1 MSADPFLR
9 QWLPPV
15 LVFLFFFSLISF
27 SKSDELQPL
36 LKLKSA
42 LQDSNTNVFSSW
54 TQGNSVCNFAG
65 IVCNS
70 NGLVREINLPKQN
83 LRGILPFDSICM
95 LGSLEKLSLG
105 SNFLYGTITRDLENC
120 TSLQHLDMGHNS
132 FSGEVPDLSSLGRLN
147 FLSLNDSG
155 FSGSFPWRSLENLT
169 SLTFL
174 SLGDNFFQTS
184 PFPVEVLNLEN
195 LYWLYLS
202 NCSLVGRIP
211 EGLGNIT
218 QLINLEL
225 SCNQLSGEIPAD
237 IGKLKNLWQLE
248 LYSNFLTGELPAG
261 FGNLT
266 SLENFDASR
275 NKLQGNISEV
285 RFLTKLA
292 SLQIFENQFAGE
304 VSEELGEL
312 RNLVK
317 LSLYRNKF
325 TGPLPEKLGSWADF
339 DYIDVSENSF
349 SGLIPPDMC
358 RNGKMDKLL
367 LVQNRFT
374 GGIPE
379 NYANCSSLT
388 RIRVTNNSLSG
399 VIPVGIWGLPNLA
412 LLDLSINHFEGPV
425 ASFIVKAKSLAQL
438 YLSNNRFSGEL
449 PVTISEAASLVSIQL
464 SSNQFSGQIPATIG
478 GLKNLNSLHLDGN
491 MFSGVIPDSLGLCVS
506 LTDINLSDNSLSGN
520 IPAGLGYLPT
530 LNFLDLS
537 NNNLSGEI
545 PNSLS
550 SLSLSLLDLSNNQLI
565 GQIPEAL
572 SIQPF
577 SDSFDGN
584 PGLCSPNFKHFQP
597 CSSGSRTTKHLR
609 TLIFCF
615 IAGALILLV
624 SLASFLCVK
633 LRHNN
638 LDGPLK
644 PNSWDMK
651 PYRAL
656 SFTENEIINAIKSD
670 NLIGKGGSG
679 NVYKVILADGKELA
693 VKHIWISDSGD
704 RKDCQSSSA
713 MLTKRS
719 FRSAEYEAEVATLS
733 SVRHVNVVKLYCSIT
748 SEDSNL
754 LVYEYLPNG
763 SLWDCLHTCKK
774 MEVGWK
780 VRYEIA
786 LGAARGLEYL
796 HHGCGRSVIHRDVK
810 SSNILL
816 DGNWKPR
823 IADFGLAK
831 IVQAG
836 GGDWT
841 HVVAGTLGYIAP
853 EYAYTYKVNEK
864 SDVYSFGVV
873 LMELVTGKRPIEPV
887 FGENGDI
894 VSWICSK
901 MHSKESLLDL
911 VDSTISEALKED
923 AIKVLRIAIHC
934 TAKLPSL
941 RPSMRVVVQMLE
953 EAEPCGLTDI
963 VVDKE
968 CQDGSNE
975 RVKNTGSIRALETQI
990 DFPC

>member
-1 MSADPFLR
+1 MSADPFLQQR
-9 QWLPPV
+9 LPPLV
-15 LVFLFFFSLISF
+15 VFLFFFSLISF

-36 LKLKSA
+36 LKLKLA

-54 TQGNSVCNFAG
+54 TQGNSVCNFTG

-70 NGLVREINLPKQN
+70 NGLVKEINLPKQN

-120 TSLQHLDMGHNS
+120 TSLQDLDMGHNS
-132 FSGEVPDLSSLGRLN
+132 FSGEVPDLSSLWRLN

-184 PFPVEVLNLEN
+184 PFPVEVLKLEN

-211 EGLGNIT
+211 EGLGNLT
-218 QLINLEL
+218 RLINLEL

-261 FGNLT
+261 FGNLS

-285 RFLTKLA
+285 RYLAKLA
-292 SLQIFENQFAGE
+292 SLQLFENQFAGE
-304 VSEELGEL
+304 VPEELGEL

-317 LSLYRNKF
+317 LSLYTNKF

-339 DYIDVSENSF
+339 DYIDVSENFF
-349 SGLIPPDMC
+349 SGPIPPDMC

-367 LVQNRFT
+367 LLQNRFT

-399 VIPVGIWGLPNLA
+399 VIPAGIWGLPNLA
-412 LLDLSINHFEGPV
+412 LLDLSVNHFEGPV
-425 ASFIVKAKSLAQL
+425 ASNIVKAKSLAQL
-438 YLSNNRFSGEL
+438 FLSNNSFSGEL
-449 PVTISEAASLVSIQL
+449 PVTMSEASSLVSIQL

-491 MFSGVIPDSLGLCVS
+491 MFSGVIPDSLGSCVS

-520 IPAGLGYLPT
+520 IPAGLGHLPT

-615 IAGALILLV
+615 IAGALVLLV
-624 SLASFLCVK
+624 LLACFLCVK

-638 LDGPLK
+638 LDGSLK

-651 PYRAL
+651 PYRVL
-656 SFTENEIINAIKSD
+656 SFTENEIINAITSE

-679 NVYKVILADGKELA
+679 NVYKVILANGKELA

-704 RKDCQSSSA
+704 QKNCQSSSA
-713 MLTKRS
+713 MLTKRN

-748 SEDSNL
+748 SEDSHL

-831 IVQAG
+831 MVQAG

-841 HVVAGTLGYIAP
+841 HVVAGTVGYIAP
-853 EYAYTYKVNEK
+853 EYAYTDKVNEK

-873 LMELVTGKRPIEPV
+873 LMELVTGKRPIEPEV
-887 FGENGDI
+887 GESGDI

-901 MHSKESLLDL
+901 MHGKEGLLDL

-941 RPSMRVVVQMLE
+941 RPSMMVVVQMLE
-953 EAEPCGLTDI
+953 EAEPCGPTDI

-990 DFPC
+990 DRPC